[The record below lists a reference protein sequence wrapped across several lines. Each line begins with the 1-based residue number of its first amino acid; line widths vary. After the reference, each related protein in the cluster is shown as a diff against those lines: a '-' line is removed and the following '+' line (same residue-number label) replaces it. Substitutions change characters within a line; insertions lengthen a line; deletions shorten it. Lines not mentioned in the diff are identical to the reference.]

1 MFYNFFIPGGIG
13 GEFYKS
19 YLMKKSYGWNMKSLA
34 KILIQDR
41 AIGLGVLF
49 ILLIVLENN
58 IFFELTI
65 TSKILLIL
73 ILTAIGYKLN
83 QLLFGTAKVF
93 KKRIFNFIII
103 SVFTNFLNP
112 YNFILIRVNRKL
124 FWNFICFYNNIDT
137 FYIFSRRN
145 WR

>member
-19 YLMKKSYGWNMKSLA
+19 YLMKNSFGWILKSLA

-65 TSKILLIL
+65 TSKVLLIL
-73 ILTAIGYKLN
+73 ILIAIGYKLN
-83 QLLFGTAKVF
+83 QLFGKAKVF
-93 KKRIFNFIII
+93 KNAFLI
-103 SVFTNFLNP
+103 SLLSQFLQISS
-112 YNFILIRVNRKL
+112 ILMIL
-124 FWNFICFYNNIDT
+124 F
-137 FYIFSRRN
+137 SLG
-145 WR
+145 